1 MIKVTVTE
9 DSWYPVYTLDKSYS
23 VLDDTIEIPEAIYS
37 RYLKIMND
45 FEDMQDE
52 IRQFQTEQNDYQYE
66 KYSASTKAQMPRYRD

>member
-9 DSWYPVYTLDKSYS
+9 DSWYPVYTLDKSSS

-37 RYLKIMND
+37 RYLKIMKD